1 MPSLRDAY
9 KALKLFPAPEQPKGE
24 AMSAPMLIP
33 NNQVR
38 EQMSVAMNIPRVVVG
53 DTLTLE
59 IKAQD
64 PSGIK
69 EISVDCY
76 AFSLWNSTRTKTATG
91 SFRAE
96 RLEPGRAEP
105 YRIEIRVPEDAA
117 IGQWGVRSIRFV
129 NGRNAAQTFYRG
141 QGRFDAVVFEVLP
154 LPAELEESLRFE
166 GVDIVHEG
174 E

>member
-1 MPSLRDAY
+1 
-9 KALKLFPAPEQPKGE
+9 
-24 AMSAPMLIP
+24 MSAPMLIP
-33 NNQVR
+33 NHQVR
-38 EQMSVAMNIPRVVVG
+38 EQMSVAMKVPRVVVG

-64 PSGIK
+64 PAGIR
-69 EISVDCY
+69 EISIDCY
-76 AFSLWNSTRTKTATG
+76 AFSLWNSTRTKTASA

-96 RLEPGRAEP
+96 RLEPGRTEP

-129 NGRNAAQTFYRG
+129 NGRNLVQTFYRG
-141 QGRFDAVVFEVLP
+141 QGRFDSVVFEVLP
-154 LPAELEESLRFE
+154 LPAELEDSLRFE
-166 GVDIVHEG
+166 GVDILTE